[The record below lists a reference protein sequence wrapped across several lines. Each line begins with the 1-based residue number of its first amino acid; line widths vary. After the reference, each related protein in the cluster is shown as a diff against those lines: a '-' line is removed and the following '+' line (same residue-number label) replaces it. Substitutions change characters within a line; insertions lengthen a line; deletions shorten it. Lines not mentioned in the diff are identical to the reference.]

1 MKIITDPRVDK
12 EIFRLSL
19 KDQTKINEYIKLF
32 KEYGFGLSQKYLKKI
47 DKNIWELRPDKW
59 RVFILEVAPEY
70 IVIHLMRKQSQK
82 MTKETKKILARRS
95 KEYLWE
101 K

>member
-59 RVFILEVAPEY
+59 RVFILEVVPEY

>member
-1 MKIITDPRVDK
+1 M
-12 EIFRLSL
+12 SL

-32 KEYGFGLSQKYLKKI
+32 KEYGFGLSRKYLKKI